1 MEQQS
6 DEKKN
11 YKAVY
16 TVVTGR
22 DDREHWVKLGA
33 AFTNRD
39 GSLTVRLNA
48 VPVNGKLVIRERR
61 TDQSPLGVVRFHGKE
76 SLSGER

>member
-1 MEQQS
+1 MEQTA
-6 DEKKN
+6 EKNN
-11 YKAVY
+11 YKSVY

-39 GSLTVRLNA
+39 GSLTVRLDA
-48 VPVNGKLVIRERR
+48 MPVNGKLVIRERR
-61 TDQSPLGVVRFHGKE
+61 KEHSPLGVVRFHGNE

>member
-6 DEKKN
+6 AEKKS

-39 GSLTVRLNA
+39 GSLTVRLDA
-48 VPVNGKLVIRERR
+48 VPVNGKLVIRERSKEH
-61 TDQSPLGVVRFHGKE
+61 SPLGVVRFHGNE
-76 SLSGER
+76 SLRGER